1 MSFVSWVSKDT
12 VRTCMQQEEILPP
25 NRCWNKNKN
34 KKTFNFILFK
44 NPKSDWV
51 VNSEHSNHFL
61 RWKKKYENIE
71 KLHEMISSP
80 INKTELST
88 DKIFEGNK
96 KRQKM
101 VIKD

>member
-1 MSFVSWVSKDT
+1 
-12 VRTCMQQEEILPP
+12 
-25 NRCWNKNKN
+25 
-34 KKTFNFILFK
+34 
-44 NPKSDWV
+44 
-51 VNSEHSNHFL
+51 
-61 RWKKKYENIE
+61 
-71 KLHEMISSP
+71 MISSP